1 MLYRGTHTKPEEI
14 WVRYNTTKWA
24 SGAYKLVEEAIPHPN
39 YDNKDPANHA
49 YDIAIL
55 KVERPLVFDDFVKP
69 ICLPLKKYRI
79 QDKLLVVAGWGHMAP
94 DKPSPV
100 LLRTTLKGLDFITCE
115 LTYHIRKYGFED
127 SKSICAKPER
137 GQFCQGDSGGPM
149 TIKEK
154 DGRSVLLGVIQSG
167 NSCYP
172 ANSTSLG
179 TRVSGFMSWIKKEI
193 HRWE

>member
-1 MLYRGTHTKPEEI
+1 MMISGLLPLVLCENINSGGCGLSKPLGRIFHGQIATREEI
-14 WVRYNTTKWA
+14 PW
-24 SGAYKLVEEAIPHPN
+24 I
-39 YDNKDPANHA
+39 
-49 YDIAIL
+49 
-55 KVERPLVFDDFVKP
+55 VERPLVFDDFVKP

-79 QDKLLVVAGWGHMAP
+79 QDKILVVAGWGHMAP

-100 LLRTTLKGLDFITCE
+100 LLRTTLKGLDFTTCE

-127 SKSICAKPER
+127 SKSICAKPES

-193 HRWE
+193 HQWE